1 MGKTF
6 FDESITNIITDSS
19 KCIAD
24 SEAYVGD
31 KVYNVG
37 IYKGENKPV
46 YVVCTENNSLLCM
59 ESIRPDLDKISAEKM
74 FEDINKRIRNSSE
87 GTDVSAV
94 YNPDESAGILK
105 QPLVF
110 EIKNGSLTADNAKG
124 CRIIMNEVADWLD
137 ELSVMKSAK
146 LSASETESFQQEYEK
161 IISTEFLPHKDDSV
175 KDYSN
180 TMTIV
185 CVIFALLGIFFY
197 STCVFPVM
205 AVVAGG
211 FTAYRCFANKN
222 TKAGIVCLLCVAAGL
237 VFTYFGWTSFSES
250 IRMK

>member
-19 KCIAD
+19 KCIAGT
-24 SEAYVGD
+24 EAYVGD
-31 KVYNVG
+31 KVYNIG
-37 IYKGENKPV
+37 IYKGETRSV
-46 YVVCTENNSLLCM
+46 YVVCTENNSLMCM
-59 ESIRPDLDKISAEKM
+59 DSIRPDLDKISAEKM
-74 FEDINKRIRNSSE
+74 FEDINKRVRNLSGE
-87 GTDVSAV
+87 ADVNTV
-94 YNPDESAGILK
+94 CNPDENAGILK
-105 QPLVF
+105 QPLIF
-110 EIKNGSLTADNAKG
+110 EIKNGKLTAEEIKSS
-124 CRIIMNEVADWLD
+124 RIIMNEVADWLD

-146 LSASETESFQQEYEK
+146 LSARETETFQQEYEK

-185 CVIFALLGIFFY
+185 CIIFALLGVFFY

-222 TKAGIVCLLCVAAGL
+222 TAAGVVCLLCVAAGL

>member
-1 MGKTF
+1 MGKTI
-6 FDESITNIITDSS
+6 FDESITNIITDNN
-19 KCIAD
+19 KCIAG

-31 KVYNVG
+31 KVYNIG
-37 IYKGENKPV
+37 IYRSDMRLA
-46 YVVCTENNSLLCM
+46 YVVCTENNNLLCM
-59 ESIRPDLDKISAEKM
+59 DSIRPDLDRISAEKM
-74 FEDINKRIRNSSE
+74 FEDINRRIRSSSGE
-87 GTDVSAV
+87 IEVNPV
-94 YNPDESAGILK
+94 CNPDENAGILK

-110 EIKNGSLTADNAKG
+110 EIKNGSFSDGDLKNS
-124 CRIIMNEVADWLD
+124 RIIMNEVADWLD
-137 ELSVMKSAK
+137 ELGVMKSAK

-180 TMTIV
+180 TMTVV
-185 CVIFALLGIFFY
+185 CILFALLGVFFY

-222 TKAGIVCLLCVAAGL
+222 KTAGIVCLLCVAAGL
-237 VFTYFGWTSFSES
+237 VFTYFGWISFSES